1 MAWGATH
8 QHVEPGLGDG
18 VGRGDLP
25 EVRADAPERARDVHD
40 RLLAA
45 RRDEREEGLR
55 EHRRPYDVR
64 LEDRVKVRDLEPEG
78 RVEPAGV
85 LRTSGNS
92 HWESTGVS
100 MTRAWGSVGREMKRD
115 DSRCRRC

>member
-1 MAWGATH
+1 MAWGGVTH

-25 EVRADAPERARDVHD
+25 EIRTDAPERARDVHD
-40 RLLAA
+40 CLLAA
-45 RRDEREEGLR
+45 RGDEREEGLSEQR
-55 EHRRPYDVR
+55 GADDVR
-64 LEDRVKVRDLEPEG
+64 LEDRIEVRDLEPEG
-78 RVEPAGV
+78 CVEPAGV

-92 HWESTGVS
+92 HWESRVS
-100 MTRAWGSVGREMKRD
+100 MTRAWGSVGREMKQD

>member
-25 EVRADAPERARDVHD
+25 EIRTDAPVRARDVPD
-40 RLLAA
+40 CLLAA
-45 RRDEREEGLR
+45 RGDDREEGLSEQR
-55 EHRRPYDVR
+55 GADDVR
-64 LEDRVKVRDLEPEG
+64 LEDRIEVRDLEPEG
-78 RVEPAGV
+78 CVEPAGV

-92 HWESTGVS
+92 HWESRVS
-100 MTRAWGSVGREMKRD
+100 MTRAWGSVGREMKQD